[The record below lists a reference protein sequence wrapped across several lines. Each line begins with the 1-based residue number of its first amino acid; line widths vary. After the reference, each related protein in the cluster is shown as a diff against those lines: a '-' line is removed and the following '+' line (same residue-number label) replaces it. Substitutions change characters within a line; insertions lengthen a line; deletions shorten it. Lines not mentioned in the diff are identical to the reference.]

1 MGMRWGAVVL
11 GVVMALSLARVAGAQ
26 EQTSKDQELETIK
39 KRLEALEQERN
50 ADKAATEDHG
60 AGLAEEKWYDRVKVG
75 GGVRAAFRSME
86 DAAANGR
93 NYSYD
98 MDLDSGRLYTGGK
111 ITDTI
116 SATLNAE
123 FTGGVSVLDAIA
135 QFKFQDEFNI
145 FVGRHLPA
153 CDRSDS
159 DGPYYLIAW
168 DYPELSVNFNPAT
181 NGFGRDDGVTFWGDV
196 QNFKYWV
203 GAYEGQDPGTPT
215 NVSDHL
221 LYAFRVQY
229 NFWDAE
235 KGYYLSSTYH
245 GEKSI
250 LALGM
255 ALNYQSAVEG
265 VAGDTKAALNFVID
279 ALFEKKLE
287 FGTPTLEAAYYLY
300 KRGGYGGAGAL
311 PDLGEGPGFM
321 VTAAFLLPQKIGWGQ
336 FQPFLRYQV
345 FTEVDDDPTA
355 AAPKNPVQDDFE
367 RVDFGVNYVMKGHD
381 ARISVVYSTITNDT
395 GSGPGSHAVDHLFT
409 IGTQVQF

>member
-1 MGMRWGAVVL
+1 
-11 GVVMALSLARVAGAQ
+11 
-26 EQTSKDQELETIK
+26 
-39 KRLEALEQERN
+39 
-50 ADKAATEDHG
+50 
-60 AGLAEEKWYDRVKVG
+60 
-75 GGVRAAFRSME
+75 
-86 DAAANGR
+86 
-93 NYSYD
+93 

-135 QFKFQDEFNI
+135 QFRFSDEFNI

-181 NGFGRDDGVTFWGDV
+181 NGFGRDDGVTLWGDV
-196 QNFKYWV
+196 DKFKYWV
-203 GAYEGQDPGTPT
+203 GAYEGQDPSPLA

-221 LYAFRVQY
+221 LYALRVQY
-229 NFWDAE
+229 NLWDAE

-250 LALGM
+250 LALGL
-255 ALNYQSAVEG
+255 ALNYQAGVEG
-265 VAGDTKAALNFVID
+265 VAGDTKAALNVVID

-287 FGTPTLEAAYYLY
+287 FGTPTLEAAYYIY
-300 KRGGYGGAGAL
+300 KRGGYGFNAL
-311 PDLGEGPGFM
+311 PLPAPQVPSVDRGEGTGFL
-321 VTAAFLLPQKIGWGQ
+321 VTAAFLFPQKIGWGQ
-336 FQPFLRYQV
+336 FQPFVRYQV
-345 FTEVDDDPTA
+345 FNEVGLDTVENPL
-355 AAPKNPVQDDFE
+355 KNDFD
-367 RVDFGVNYVMKGHD
+367 RTDVGVNYVLKGHD
-381 ARISVVYSTITNDT
+381 ARISIVYSSITNDT
-395 GSGPGSHAVDHLFT
+395 GSGPGSHDVDHQFL